1 MRRAALAALLACA
14 CGSGDQAQDGP
25 LGLEFV
31 AIEVNGGL
39 TMATELRFLPGGDE
53 VLLASKDGRVAHL
66 RLDGDRAERL
76 GEFRVPGVFSES
88 DCGLVSLALDPDFA
102 ASGYIYV
109 GACASATESV
119 ILRLAFDP
127 GAYDAIAGTAVE
139 IMRAGDP
146 LAERPW
152 HNVGAL
158 GFDAT
163 GAMWALF
170 GDKLVD
176 DNGQDLDDDLGA
188 VVRIV
193 PSRDPDEGG
202 HTPAPDNPFVDAAG
216 RDPDVYAYGLRSPWR
231 GVVDASGRMWIG
243 DVGANGVEEINVLA
257 APGDN
262 FGWPMQEG
270 PCAAECD
277 GLRDPVTWWPHD
289 DPITPYL
296 LADPE
301 AVQTTGRVG
310 WVGLEQRPLDA
321 GDPYGGRTG
330 RAHAVRRLLPR
341 LRARARDRRG
351 ARRRVGRAARPPPE
365 RDLVGPGTGRHR
377 LRRDVRQLR
386 HGAPG
391 RVAAAPQRPVA
402 RGRGREARG
411 RCALIRPGAARA

>member
-1 MRRAALAALLACA
+1 MRRAAIAALLACA
-14 CGSGDQAQDGP
+14 CGSGDEADGP
-25 LGLEFV
+25 LGLEFT
-31 AIEVNGGL
+31 AIDVDGL

-53 VLLASKDGRVAHL
+53 MLLASKDGRVAHL
-66 RLDGDRAERL
+66 RLEGDRAERL

-119 ILRLAFDP
+119 IVRLAFDR
-127 GAYDAIAGTAVE
+127 ADYESIAGTAVE

-152 HNVGAL
+152 HNVGAI
-158 GFDAT
+158 GFDGT

-193 PSRDPDEGG
+193 PSRDPDQGG
-202 HTPAPDNPFVDAAG
+202 HVPAPDNPFVDAED

-231 GVVDASGRMWIG
+231 GVLDASGRLWIG
-243 DVGANGVEEINVLA
+243 DVGANGVEEINILA

-262 FGWPMQEG
+262 FGWPMHEG
-270 PCAAECD
+270 PCAADCD
-277 GLRDPVTWWPHD
+277 GLRDPATWWPHD

-310 WVGLEQRPLDA
+310 WVGLEQRPLDD
-321 GDPYGGRTG
+321 GDPYGGRLAG
-330 RAHAVRRLLPR
+330 RMLFGDFCLGFVRALAVDQEQAVVSDEPLGHLPHATSWDQGPDGFAYVATFGSCDTVHL
-341 LRARARDRRG
+341 DESQ
-351 ARRRVGRAARPPPE
+351 PPPSGLWRAVAVE
-365 RDLVGPGTGRHR
+365 RPQT
-377 LRRDVRQLR
+377 
-386 HGAPG
+386 AP
-391 RVAAAPQRPVA
+391 
-402 RGRGREARG
+402 
-411 RCALIRPGAARA
+411 